1 MFQSPESGKF
11 VSNCRM
17 TKRLERGA
25 KVFQSPRSGKFV
37 SNDKKRVE
45 VKEMKGGFQSPRS
58 GKFVSDT
65 YAIAIIALATV
76 IIGFNPLDRGNLYL
90 IGMTNNYMTVLALAF
105 QSPRSGK
112 FVSD

>member
-25 KVFQSPRSGKFV
+25 KV
-37 SNDKKRVE
+37 
-45 VKEMKGGFQSPRS
+45 FQSPRS